1 MTFGRIKCF
10 FESRGYGFI
19 EDHNGREVYF
29 HLSSIEGGPS
39 AQIVDGACVYFDAIT
54 TGLGLEAYKVRL
66 SSAA

>member
-29 HLSSIEGGPS
+29 HLSSIEESQRG
-39 AQIVDGACVYFDAIT
+39 QIVGGECVYFDAIT

-66 SSAA
+66 SHAA